1 MIWQKS
7 KVCVILGIG
16 IRISMQLPK
25 GIGFIEQNYLPNRNA
40 SWVLFFWFDLPNELQ
55 LLFALFIRL
64 SQDKGWPLNWIN
76 KAKAVSPCLKG
87 R

>member
-1 MIWQKS
+1 MS
-7 KVCVILGIG
+7 
-16 IRISMQLPK
+16 IRISMRLQK
-25 GIGFIEQNYLPNRNA
+25 GIGFIEQNYLLNRNA

-76 KAKAVSPCLKG
+76 KAKVVRSMSKG
-87 R
+87 VLPG